1 MIPHKT
7 KNMTTEEYKKLLD
20 NHDWYFMFSD
30 SDRIVTAGQ
39 VNDDKL
45 RALWKENPEF
55 EKLYK
60 QKQKQL

>member
-1 MIPHKT
+1 
-7 KNMTTEEYKKLLD
+7 MTTEEYKKLLD